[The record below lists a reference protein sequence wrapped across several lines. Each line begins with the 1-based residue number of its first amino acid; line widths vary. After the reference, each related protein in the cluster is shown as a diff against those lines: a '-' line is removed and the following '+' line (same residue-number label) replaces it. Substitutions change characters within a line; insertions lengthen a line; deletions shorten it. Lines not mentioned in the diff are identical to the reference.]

1 LSGIRLEEPDLSET
15 SAGRIRGPMTLV
27 RRMTNDRILGLAYLT
42 PYLVGLVVFTAIP
55 FAASL
60 WLSFTDYDLMS
71 APRWT
76 GLENYI
82 ELFTSDRTFRRSLYV
97 TLLYVFITVPLK
109 LAFAL
114 FIAVIL
120 NYRLRF
126 INFFRTAF
134 YVPSIL
140 GGSIAIAVLWRYIF
154 ATNGLVNMGLDA
166 IGLDPVNW
174 FGDPVNALFTI
185 TLLRCWQF
193 GSAMV
198 IFLAA
203 LQSIDKSLYEAASID
218 GASKWT
224 SFVHITLPLLTPVIF
239 FNIIMQMVQAFQEFN
254 GPYIITGGGPLKSTY
269 LLPLYIYD
277 EAFRKFDMGYAS
289 AIAWVLFVII
299 MVLTLIA
306 FWSSKKWV
314 FYAGDKRS

>member
-1 LSGIRLEEPDLSET
+1 MGGDSKY
-15 SAGRIRGPMTLV
+15 
-27 RRMTNDRILGLAYLT
+27 LGLAYVS
-42 PYLVGLVVFTAIP
+42 PYIIGLLLFTAFP
-55 FAASL
+55 FLASL
-60 WLSFTDYDLMS
+60 YLSFTSYDLLS
-71 APRWT
+71 TPEWV
-76 GLENYI
+76 GLKNY
-82 ELFTSDRTFRRSLYV
+82 EKLLTRDRTFDKSLKV
-97 TLLYVFITVPLK
+97 TLVYVFTTVPLK

-114 FIAVIL
+114 LVAVVL
-120 NYRLRF
+120 NYRLKA
-126 INFFRTAF
+126 IGFFRTAY

-154 ATNGLVNMGLDA
+154 AEAGLVNMGLTA
-166 IGLDPVNW
+166 LGLEPVNW
-174 FGDPVNALFTI
+174 FGDPQNALFTL

-203 LQSIDKSLYEAASID
+203 LQSVDRSLYEASSID
-218 GASKWT
+218 GATRWQQ
-224 SFVHITLPLLTPVIF
+224 FRYITLPLITPVIF
-239 FNIIMQMVQAFQEFN
+239 FNLIMQTVQAFQEFN

-277 EAFRKFDMGYAS
+277 KAFKSFDMGYAS
-289 AIAWVLFVII
+289 AIAWVLFLII

-314 FYAGDKRS
+314 YYAGDKRS

>member
-1 LSGIRLEEPDLSET
+1 MKGHRF
-15 SAGRIRGPMTLV
+15 
-27 RRMTNDRILGLAYLT
+27 LGLAYLA
-42 PYLVGLVVFTAIP
+42 PYIIGLLVFTAIP
-55 FAASL
+55 FVASF
-60 WLSFTDYDLMS
+60 WLSFTDYDLLS
-71 APRWT
+71 PPEWT
-76 GLENYI
+76 GLDNYDK
-82 ELFTSDRTFRRSLYV
+82 LLTRDRTFTKSLTV
-97 TLLYVFITVPLK
+97 TLLYVFMTVPLK

-114 FIAVIL
+114 FIAAIL
-120 NYRLRF
+120 NYKLKG

-154 ATNGLVNMGLDA
+154 ASEGLTNMALA
-166 IGLDPVNW
+166 SIGFGPVDW
-174 FGDPVNALFTI
+174 FGDPGNALFTI

-203 LQSIDKSLYEAASID
+203 LQSIDKSLYEAASIE
-218 GASKWT
+218 GAGPVKV
-224 SFVHITLPLLTPVIF
+224 FFYITLPLLTPVIF
-239 FNIIMQMVQAFQEFN
+239 FNLVMQMVQAFQEFN
-254 GPYIITGGGPLKSTY
+254 GPYIITQGGPLKSTY

-277 EAFRKFDMGYAS
+277 EAFKKFNMGYAS

-314 FYAGDKRS
+314 YYSGDKRN

>member
-1 LSGIRLEEPDLSET
+1 MGGDSKY
-15 SAGRIRGPMTLV
+15 
-27 RRMTNDRILGLAYLT
+27 LGLWYVA
-42 PYLVGLVVFTAIP
+42 PYVIGLLLFTAFP
-55 FAASL
+55 FVASFY
-60 WLSFTDYDLMS
+60 LSFTDYDLLS
-71 APRWT
+71 KPEWT
-76 GLENYI
+76 GLDNYQK
-82 ELFTSDRTFRRSLYV
+82 LFTRDRTFDKSLKV
-97 TLLYVFITVPLK
+97 TLAYVFMTVPLK

-120 NYRLRF
+120 NYRLRA
-126 INFFRTAF
+126 IGLFRTAF

-154 ATNGLVNMGLDA
+154 ADTGLVNMMLEGVGLE
-166 IGLDPVNW
+166 GVNW
-174 FGDPVNALFTI
+174 FGDPENALFTI
-185 TLLRCWQF
+185 SLLRCWQF

-203 LQSIDKSLYEAASID
+203 LQSVDKSLYEAASID
-218 GASKWT
+218 GANKWQL
-224 SFVHITLPLLTPVIF
+224 FRYITLPLITPVIF
-239 FNIIMQMVQAFQEFN
+239 FNLIMQTVQAFQEFN
-254 GPYIITGGGPLKSTY
+254 GPYIITEGGPLKSTY

-277 EAFRKFDMGYAS
+277 KAFKSFDMGYAS

-314 FYAGDKRS
+314 YYAGDKRS

>member
-1 LSGIRLEEPDLSET
+1 MKGQRF
-15 SAGRIRGPMTLV
+15 
-27 RRMTNDRILGLAYLT
+27 LGLAYLA
-42 PYLVGLVVFTAIP
+42 PYIIGLLVFTAVP
-55 FAASL
+55 FLASL
-60 WLSFTDYDLMS
+60 YLSFTDYDLLS
-71 APRWT
+71 APEWV
-76 GLENYI
+76 GWDNFKK
-82 ELFTSDRTFRRSLYV
+82 LFTRDRTFWKSLNV

-114 FIAVIL
+114 FIAAIL

-140 GGSIAIAVLWRYIF
+140 GGSIAIAVLWRYMF
-154 ATNGLVNMGLDA
+154 ASEGLVNMALGTVGLV
-166 IGLDPVNW
+166 PVDW
-174 FGDPVNALFTI
+174 FGDPGNALFTI

-203 LQSIDKSLYEAASID
+203 LQSIDKSLYEAAAID
-218 GASKWT
+218 GASKT
-224 SFVHITLPLLTPVIF
+224 RIFFYITLPLLTPVIF
-239 FNIIMQMVQAFQEFN
+239 FNLIMQMVQAFQEFN
-254 GPYIITGGGPLKSTY
+254 GPYIITQGGPLKSTY

-277 EAFRKFDMGYAS
+277 EAFKKFDMGYAS

-314 FYAGDKRS
+314 YYAGDKRS

>member
-1 LSGIRLEEPDLSET
+1 MGGDSKY
-15 SAGRIRGPMTLV
+15 
-27 RRMTNDRILGLAYLT
+27 LGLAYVA
-42 PYLVGLVVFTAIP
+42 PYVIGLLLFTAFP
-55 FAASL
+55 FLTSL
-60 WLSFTDYDLMS
+60 YLSFTDYNLMS
-71 APRWT
+71 SAEWIGT
-76 GLENYI
+76 KNY
-82 ELFTSDRTFRRSLYV
+82 EKLFTRDRTFDKSLSVTMLYV
-97 TLLYVFITVPLK
+97 AATVPLK

-120 NYRLRF
+120 NYRLKA
-126 INFFRTAF
+126 IGFFRTAF

-140 GGSIAIAVLWRYIF
+140 GGSIAIAVLWRYLF
-154 ATNGLVNMGLDA
+154 ADTGLVNMMLLAVGA
-166 IGLDPVNW
+166 ESVNW
-174 FGDPVNALFTI
+174 FGDPDNALFTI

-203 LQSIDKSLYEAASID
+203 LQSVDNSLYEAAAID
-218 GASKWT
+218 GAGKWAM
-224 SFVHITLPLLTPVIF
+224 FRFITIPLITPVIF
-239 FNIIMQMVQAFQEFN
+239 FNLIMQTVQAFQEFN
-254 GPYIITGGGPLKSTY
+254 GPYIITEGGPLKSTY

-277 EAFRKFDMGYAS
+277 KAFKSFDMGYAS

-314 FYAGDKRS
+314 YYAGDKRS